1 MEHFRKTDDI
11 NVTTLPMIP
20 VDENLAIS
28 LATRNAIKEAVR
40 KDLENNPPSC
50 LVGSM
55 QQVNRRIA
63 EVALLPSLPTSRLVT
78 PGELL
83 TLYEPQFPGSSS
95 VSISQG
101 RHRSEAIEKFESE
114 KKAVR
119 EKRHSSPGDRGKLP
133 SHGLGGK
140 RQRKVEDFCK
150 DLDLK
155 NARSFLTKRKTADK
169 NLLAEL
175 YQYPAFDSAK
185 PNELPNGVG
194 FCDMVGNV
202 VRAEKNP
209 ITGKSFCSDKE
220 LKKFLSSPL
229 PRAMW
234 LDSFWWLFHERY
246 QPNKEIQDKLF
257 DRTARCY
264 AFLLVQQPRS
274 HYEEALLKRL
284 PSLLSRALYT
294 SFCCCFPQSWFNTHE
309 FKSYVCNTMSLW
321 IAGTYPC
328 PQGYAGWN
336 YSELDPERFRRE
348 ELMLQRRRLMRGRA
362 YSFFTSKRL
371 FSRKPTQSA
380 KPQYPQGRQGSTY
393 TGPPCSVRGL
403 TESYEQLEAG
413 DGFSD
418 SPQIAS
424 RPRERLR
431 GFPLRVPLPRTTRD
445 VSDSGMKASPQ
456 VKRVTE
462 AREYENALSKQ
473 SHPACRSPP
482 LTWNL
487 FNTYGK
493 SPLVVHFLQNY
504 CTLPQHG
511 MDVLVVRRERTT
523 LLPGSTLTY
532 AELINLTLSSMQ
544 KRKDNMRQL
553 NRLYRSEW
561 NYFDSYLKELQE
573 NFLRDVKNINKRAAE
588 KKKASHRF
596 LPPSSFTEEQPEKK
610 PGGNH
615 HAETEFLL
623 RKEKKEQER
632 AEEQSLTLLP
642 AHFDSPMHSLPWK
655 ESPDHVRD
663 LSESREAEITK
674 KPRAVQKKDAVILS
688 LSPSSSHE

>member
-1 MEHFRKTDDI
+1 M
-11 NVTTLPMIP
+11 P
-20 VDENLAIS
+20 
-28 LATRNAIKEAVR
+28 
-40 KDLENNPPSC
+40 
-50 LVGSM
+50 G
-55 QQVNRRIA
+55 
-63 EVALLPSLPTSRLVT
+63 RLHAA
-78 PGELL
+78 GE
-83 TLYEPQFPGSSS
+83 Q
-95 VSISQG
+95 
-101 RHRSEAIEKFESE
+101 K
-114 KKAVR
+114 
-119 EKRHSSPGDRGKLP
+119 DRGGRPAAQPADLP
-133 SHGLGGK
+133 PGK
-140 RQRKVEDFCK
+140 RQRKMEDFCK

-175 YQYPAFDSAK
+175 YQYPAFDSAR

-264 AFLLVQQPRS
+264 AVLLVQQPRS

-294 SFCCCFPQSWFNTHE
+294 SFCCCFPQSWFNMHE
-309 FKSYVCNTMSLW
+309 FKSCVCNTMSLW
-321 IAGTYPC
+321 ITGTYPC

-348 ELMLQRRRLMRGRA
+348 ELMLQRKRLMRGRT

-371 FSRKPTQSA
+371 FSRKPTQSR
-380 KPQYPQGRQGSTY
+380 KPQYPQPTPEKAFSAVRKSGGGS
-393 TGPPCSVRGL
+393 GPPDTGREHRPHIL
-403 TESYEQLEAG
+403 Q
-413 DGFSD
+413 
-418 SPQIAS
+418 S
-424 RPRERLR
+424 R
-431 GFPLRVPLPRTTRD
+431 
-445 VSDSGMKASPQ
+445 KASPQ
-456 VKRVTE
+456 VKKVTE

-493 SPLVVHFLQNY
+493 SPLVVHFLQTY

-532 AELINLTLSSMQ
+532 AELISLTLNSMQ

-561 NYFDSYLKELQE
+561 SYFDSYLKALRE
-573 NFLRDVKNINKRAAE
+573 NLLREVKNINKRAAE
-588 KKKASHRF
+588 KKKASQRF
-596 LPPSSFTEEQPEKK
+596 LPPSSFSEEQPEKK
-610 PGGNH
+610 PGGSH
-615 HAETEFLL
+615 HAETAFLL

-655 ESPDHVRD
+655 ESPYQVRD

-688 LSPSSSHE
+688 LSPASSHE

>member
-1 MEHFRKTDDI
+1 MEHFRKTDNI

-20 VDENLAIS
+20 MDENLTIS

-63 EVALLPSLPTSRLVT
+63 EVALLPSLLTCRL
-78 PGELL
+78 
-83 TLYEPQFPGSSS
+83 
-95 VSISQG
+95 
-101 RHRSEAIEKFESE
+101 AIEKFELE

-119 EKRHSSPGDRGKLP
+119 EKRRSSPGDR
-133 SHGLGGK
+133 GK

-175 YQYPAFDSAK
+175 YQYPAFDSAR

-246 QPNKEIQDKLF
+246 Q
-257 DRTARCY
+257 
-264 AFLLVQQPRS
+264 
-274 HYEEALLKRL
+274 RL

-309 FKSYVCNTMSLW
+309 FKSCVCNTMSLW
-321 IAGTYPC
+321 ITGTYPC

-348 ELMLQRRRLMRGRA
+348 ELMLQRKRLMRGRT

-371 FSRKPTQSA
+371 FSRKPTQSR
-380 KPQYPQGRQGSTY
+380 KPQYPQPTPEKAFSAVRKSGGGS
-393 TGPPCSVRGL
+393 GPPDTGREHRPHIL
-403 TESYEQLEAG
+403 Q
-413 DGFSD
+413 
-418 SPQIAS
+418 S
-424 RPRERLR
+424 R
-431 GFPLRVPLPRTTRD
+431 
-445 VSDSGMKASPQ
+445 KASPQ
-456 VKRVTE
+456 VKKVTE
-462 AREYENALSKQ
+462 AREYENALSKQAHWQGAELEAEQAGLDPALCCGCQHCQQQRLCFLVSAVKGAVSLHFALLPPQ

-493 SPLVVHFLQNY
+493 SPLVVHFLQTY

-532 AELINLTLSSMQ
+532 AELISLTLNSMQ

-561 NYFDSYLKELQE
+561 SYFDSYLKALRE
-573 NFLRDVKNINKRAAE
+573 NLLREVKNINKRAAE
-588 KKKASHRF
+588 KKKASQRF
-596 LPPSSFTEEQPEKK
+596 LPPSSFSEEQPEKK
-610 PGGNH
+610 PGGSH
-615 HAETEFLL
+615 HAETAFLL

-655 ESPDHVRD
+655 ESPYQVRD

-688 LSPSSSHE
+688 LSPASSHE

>member
-1 MEHFRKTDDI
+1 MEHFRKTDNI

-20 VDENLAIS
+20 MDENLTIS

-63 EVALLPSLPTSRLVT
+63 EVALLPSLLTCRL
-78 PGELL
+78 
-83 TLYEPQFPGSSS
+83 
-95 VSISQG
+95 
-101 RHRSEAIEKFESE
+101 AIEKFELE

-119 EKRHSSPGDRGKLP
+119 EKRRSSPGDRGK
-133 SHGLGGK
+133 
-140 RQRKVEDFCK
+140 RQRKMEDFCK

-175 YQYPAFDSAK
+175 YQYPAFDSAR

-264 AFLLVQQPRS
+264 AVLLVQQPRS

-294 SFCCCFPQSWFNTHE
+294 SFCCCFPQSWFNMHE
-309 FKSYVCNTMSLW
+309 FKSCVCNTMSLW
-321 IAGTYPC
+321 ITGTYPC

-348 ELMLQRRRLMRGRA
+348 ELMLQRKRLMRGRT

-371 FSRKPTQSA
+371 FSRKPTQSR
-380 KPQYPQGRQGSTY
+380 KPQYP
-393 TGPPCSVRGL
+393 
-403 TESYEQLEAG
+403 
-413 DGFSD
+413 
-418 SPQIAS
+418 
-424 RPRERLR
+424 
-431 GFPLRVPLPRTTRD
+431 
-445 VSDSGMKASPQ
+445 
-456 VKRVTE
+456 
-462 AREYENALSKQ
+462 Q

-493 SPLVVHFLQNY
+493 SPLVVHFLQTY

-523 LLPGSTLTY
+523 ATGSTLTY
-532 AELINLTLSSMQ
+532 AELISLTLNSMQ

-561 NYFDSYLKELQE
+561 SYFDSYLKALRE
-573 NFLRDVKNINKRAAE
+573 NLLREVKNINKRAAE
-588 KKKASHRF
+588 KKKASQRF
-596 LPPSSFTEEQPEKK
+596 LPPSSFSEEQPEKK
-610 PGGNH
+610 PGGKGRTGRSTP
-615 HAETEFLL
+615 AGPGQAGKVRESAGGQGQQGPGLL
-623 RKEKKEQER
+623 TPCRPWAAIR
-632 AEEQSLTLLP
+632 GFSRSSGRP
-642 AHFDSPMHSLPWK
+642 AF
-655 ESPDHVRD
+655 
-663 LSESREAEITK
+663 
-674 KPRAVQKKDAVILS
+674 
-688 LSPSSSHE
+688 SSDEYT